1 MSARLRCRA
10 LVWLLVLGA
19 CAAKRGAALRDA
31 APQADAA
38 TAAVA
43 SPAEPPRPAAEAEAA
58 TTVAP
63 VDRAPV
69 EATLAELLVQLD
81 SHEAALRDAGVRLG
95 SYRKAGVSD
104 HPRRTPSRAPAGKP
118 SKPAADTDAREQAC
132 SNVCDLA
139 ETMCGLS
146 ERICA
151 LARDHVDEKEYG
163 DACERAQRDCERA
176 EEACEGCEG

>member
-1 MSARLRCRA
+1 MSARPRCRA

-19 CAAKRGAALRDA
+19 CAAKRGAGLRDS
-31 APQADAA
+31 APQAEAA
-38 TAAVA
+38 TADMTA
-43 SPAEPPRPAAEAEAA
+43 PAEPPRADGEAA
-58 TTVAP
+58 TTAAP
-63 VDRAPV
+63 VEVAPV

-81 SHEAALRDAGVRLG
+81 THEAALRDAGVRLK
-95 SYRKAGVSD
+95 SYRKAGAST
-104 HPRRTPSRAPAGKP
+104 HPRRPPSRPPAVSP
-118 SKPAADTDAREQAC
+118 SKPTAVTDTREQAC